1 MTTKIQIIEKYSEVI
16 TEMLLQ
22 KLKIK
27 VENHPCEWF
36 KVQVITEDSV
46 ANAITKKL
54 KLPHLK

>member
-1 MTTKIQIIEKYSEVI
+1 MTTKIRITEKYNEVI

-36 KVQVITEDSV
+36 KVQVITKDSV
-46 ANAITKKL
+46 ASATTKKF
-54 KLPHLK
+54 PHLK